1 MIYIVSSMIDFDT
14 LRKFWVKGL
23 RNGNVKLLSP
33 IQKGFYRACM
43 LYARIRGYIVSR
55 RIIEELG
62 RIIDILART
71 PKVLALEEGLRR
83 VFRILS
89 GRTVELFPIARSW
102 LSDWSYIEY
111 LGFVG
116 LGDSTIF
123 R

>member
-1 MIYIVSSMIDFDT
+1 MISSMMDFDT

-62 RIIDILART
+62 GIIDILART